1 MGDLGS
7 SPSNVD
13 DLDVGEARPLGM
25 GSVNSYLSKGF
36 GWFEAS
42 ANPHPILP
50 GLFAVG
56 NEFVDALNL
65 REGYTYG
72 ELVLTVTPEMKLLFH
87 LIRDVIVILT
97 ISTRGPDWCIPSV

>member
-25 GSVNSYLSKGF
+25 GAVNSYLSKGF

-56 NEFVDALNL
+56 KEFVDALNL

-72 ELVLTVTPEMKLLFH
+72 ELVLTVTPEMKLLVAQLGEIVEGQGVHWH
-87 LIRDVIVILT
+87 LVDFFER
-97 ISTRGPDWCIPSV
+97 